1 MKRSSGGSYIIKDGK
16 TTLAARTKAGNPPR
30 SVKDSIVKNTITIKK
45 STKVIKDE
53 KGGKN
58 A

>member
-16 TTLAARTKAGNPPR
+16 TTLATRTKAGNPPR
-30 SVKDSIVKNTITIKK
+30 SVKDTIVKNKITIKK
-45 STKVIKDE
+45 SNKPNKDE